1 MLPIEAVGC
10 NNNNN
15 NNNNNKI
22 HLYSAVNT
30 NYADNTLQDLHY
42 YSYDTKTKFSSFIT
56 HSK

>member
-10 NNNNN
+10 NNNN